1 MSGLAEWF
9 KTKSDSILIQK
20 TKEHALKVNQVVH
33 EAQEFIYKTFQGKT
47 SEGIQKRTEKSE
59 HEADILRREISSI
72 LVKEEFQPNERE
84 DLMRFIKR
92 MDNIANN
99 ANTSVSRMALVKT
112 EKITDEL
119 KNLILNM
126 MTLALECSDLLK
138 ECTTQFGEVVDISET
153 LKLTDKIEAIEHQ
166 VDLLNSKVKSYLIK
180 SDITKDPFEALL
192 IYEFIERIENIADS
206 CEEAADI
213 FKLFALRNEPM

>member
-9 KTKSDSILIQK
+9 KTKPDSILIQK

-33 EAQEFIYKTFQGKT
+33 EAHEFIYKTFQGKT
-47 SEGIQKRTEKSE
+47 PEGIQKRTEKSE

-72 LVKEEFQPNERE
+72 LVKEEFQPNERG

-92 MDNIANN
+92 MDNVANN
-99 ANTSVSRMALVKT
+99 ANSSVRRLALVKT

-138 ECTTQFGEVVDISET
+138 ECTTQLGEVDISEI

-166 VDLLNSKVKSYLIK
+166 VDLLNSKVKSFLIK